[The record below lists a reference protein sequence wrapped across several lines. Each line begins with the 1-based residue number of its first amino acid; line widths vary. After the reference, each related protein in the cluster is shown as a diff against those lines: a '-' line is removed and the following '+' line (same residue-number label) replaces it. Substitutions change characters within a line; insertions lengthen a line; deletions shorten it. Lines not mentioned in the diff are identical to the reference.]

1 MNYKGEESMDDEE
14 QLLKSDIID
23 QHVRQNLN
31 LSWLNFAVLFCAT
44 IIACVGLNMNSTAV
58 VIGAMLIS
66 PIMDPIIGMGYG
78 FGIRDTKLIRKA
90 ATVYAIEL
98 IVGLIA
104 ATIYFSLSP
113 IKDASD
119 QIIARTQ
126 PAIWDVL
133 VAFFGGIAG
142 IIGSA
147 KKDPGNILPG
157 VAIATALIPPLSTVG
172 YGLSQMKWS
181 IVFSAGY
188 LFLINTFFI
197 ALATMLG
204 TFIFN
209 FKNKRVKAIPLK
221 NQILILVAAVVI
233 TIPSLISA
241 STLVKQTY
249 NQTQLTSF
257 IDNELPGVYVVNKQF
272 VDDKIKLVVI
282 GSDIKKSD
290 VQTLDNKLGQ
300 YQLGQYKLH
309 FQQLAKGNYLS
320 VSDFKKYVDQEKSE
334 TAQSTANSN
343 SDKNLLSY
351 KNKLKKKY
359 PQAIDKVYIGHLVA
373 KNKTDK
379 VLVLIKLSDNNEN
392 SQSEIQKYA
401 NSLAGKSDIS
411 VDVHFTK

>member
-1 MNYKGEESMDDEE
+1 MDMDGED

-23 QHVRQNLN
+23 KHVRQNLN

-44 IIACVGLNMNSTAV
+44 IIASIGLNMDSVAI

-78 FGIRDTKLIRKA
+78 VGIRDTKLLRKA
-90 ATVYAIEL
+90 VMVYLIEV

-113 IKDASD
+113 IKDASE

-133 VAFFGGIAG
+133 VALFGGVAG

-172 YGLSQMKWS
+172 YGLSQFKWS

-204 TFIFN
+204 TLVFN
-209 FKNKRVKAIPLK
+209 LKQHRASGIPIK
-221 NQILILVAAVVI
+221 NQVLIIIAAIII

-241 STLVKQTY
+241 STLVKKTY
-249 NQTQLTSF
+249 NETQLTSF
-257 IDNELPGVYVVNKQF
+257 IDNEIPGLYVVNKQF
-272 VDDKIKLVVI
+272 EDKKIKLVVI
-282 GSDIKKSD
+282 GDDLNKSEISS
-290 VQTLDNKLGQ
+290 LDNRLSD
-300 YQLGQYKLH
+300 YQLGDYKLQ
-309 FQQLAKGNYLS
+309 FQQLSKGNYLS
-320 VSDFKKYVDQEKSE
+320 VNAFKKYVDQEKSS
-334 TAQSTANSN
+334 TTQSTTSS
-343 SDKNLLSY
+343 SDKNLL
-351 KNKLKKKY
+351 KLKSQITKEY
-359 PQAIDKVYIGHLVA
+359 PDAVEKVYIGQLVE
-373 KNKTDK
+373 KNKSDKALILVKLKDDTPDNQTDVK
-379 VLVLIKLSDNNEN
+379 KFIKTSADKLNID
-392 SQSEIQKYA
+392 Y
-401 NSLAGKSDIS
+401 SL
-411 VDVHFTK
+411 HFTKD

>member
-1 MNYKGEESMDDEE
+1 MDMDGED

-44 IIACVGLNMNSTAV
+44 IIACVGLNMNSVAV
-58 VIGAMLIS
+58 IIGAMLIS

-78 FGIRDTKLIRKA
+78 VGIRDTKLLRKA
-90 ATVYAIEL
+90 VMVYLIEM

-113 IKDASD
+113 IKDASE

-133 VAFFGGIAG
+133 VAFFGGVAG

-172 YGLSQMKWS
+172 YGLSQFKWS

-204 TFIFN
+204 TLVFN
-209 FKNKRVKAIPLK
+209 FKQHRASGIPVK
-221 NQILILVAAVVI
+221 NQVLIIIAAIVI

-249 NQTQLTSF
+249 NETQLTSF
-257 IDNELPGVYVVNKQF
+257 IDNELPGLYVVNKQF
-272 VDDKIKLVVI
+272 EDKKIKLVVI
-282 GSDIKKSD
+282 GDDLNKSEISS
-290 VQTLDNKLGQ
+290 LDNRLSD
-300 YQLGQYKLH
+300 YQLGDYKLQ
-309 FQQLAKGNYLS
+309 FQQLSKGNYLS
-320 VSDFKKYVDQEKSE
+320 VNAFKKYVDQEKNS
-334 TAQSTANSN
+334 TTQSTTSS
-343 SDKNLLSY
+343 SDKNLL
-351 KNKLKKKY
+351 KLKSQITKEY
-359 PQAIDKVYIGHLVA
+359 PDAVEKVYIGQLVE
-373 KNKTDK
+373 KNKSDK
-379 VLVLIKLSDNNEN
+379 ALILVKLKDDTPDNQTAVKKFVKTSADKLN
-392 SQSEIQKYA
+392 IDY
-401 NSLAGKSDIS
+401 SL
-411 VDVHFTK
+411 HFTKE

>member
-1 MNYKGEESMDDEE
+1 MDMDGED

-23 QHVRQNLN
+23 KHVRQNLN

-44 IIACVGLNMNSTAV
+44 IIACVGLNMNSVAV
-58 VIGAMLIS
+58 IIGAMLIS

-78 FGIRDTKLIRKA
+78 VGIRDTKLLRKA
-90 ATVYAIEL
+90 VMVYLIEM

-113 IKDASD
+113 IKDASE

-133 VAFFGGIAG
+133 VAFFGGVAG

-172 YGLSQMKWS
+172 YGLSQFKWS

-204 TFIFN
+204 TLIFN
-209 FKNKRVKAIPLK
+209 FKQHRASGIPVK
-221 NQILILVAAVVI
+221 NQVLIIIAAIVI

-249 NQTQLTSF
+249 N
-257 IDNELPGVYVVNKQF
+257 
-272 VDDKIKLVVI
+272 
-282 GSDIKKSD
+282 
-290 VQTLDNKLGQ
+290 
-300 YQLGQYKLH
+300 
-309 FQQLAKGNYLS
+309 
-320 VSDFKKYVDQEKSE
+320 
-334 TAQSTANSN
+334 
-343 SDKNLLSY
+343 
-351 KNKLKKKY
+351 
-359 PQAIDKVYIGHLVA
+359 
-373 KNKTDK
+373 
-379 VLVLIKLSDNNEN
+379 
-392 SQSEIQKYA
+392 
-401 NSLAGKSDIS
+401 
-411 VDVHFTK
+411 

>member
-1 MNYKGEESMDDEE
+1 MDNEE
-14 QLLKSDIID
+14 LLKSDIID
-23 QHVRQNLN
+23 RHVRQGLG

-90 ATVYAIEL
+90 ATLYLIEL
-98 IVGLIA
+98 VVALLA

-133 VAFFGGIAG
+133 VAFFGGVAG

-172 YGLSQMKWS
+172 YGLSQFKWS

-197 ALATMLG
+197 ALATMICTL
-204 TFIFN
+204 IFN
-209 FKNKRVKAIPLK
+209 LRTKRATGIPLK
-221 NQILILVAAVVI
+221 NQILIIAAAIII

-249 NQTQLTSF
+249 NETQLTSF
-257 IDNELPGVYVVNKQF
+257 VDNELPGLYVVNKQIANG
-272 VDDKIKLVVI
+272 KIKLVVI
-282 GSDIKKSD
+282 GSHLSHAEINNLDDKLSD
-290 VQTLDNKLGQ
+290 
-300 YQLGQYKLH
+300 YQLGSYKLQ
-309 FQQLAKGNYLS
+309 FQQLSKGNYLS
-320 VSDFKKYVDQEKSE
+320 VNAFKKYVDQEKNDS
-334 TAQSTANSN
+334 TQSTATDN
-343 SDKNLLSY
+343 SDKNLL
-351 KNKLKKKY
+351 KLKQQLTKKY
-359 PQAIDKVYIGHLVA
+359 SDDISKVYVGQLA
-373 KNKTDK
+373 SKTK
-379 VLVLIKLSDNNEN
+379 SKESIILIKLNKD
-392 SQSEIQKYA
+392 SEPKQDEVKKYA
-401 NSLAGKSDIS
+401 ENLADKLGIEAT
-411 VDVHFTK
+411 VHFTLD

>member
-1 MNYKGEESMDDEE
+1 MDSEE
-14 QLLKSDIID
+14 LLKSDIID
-23 QHVRQNLN
+23 RHVRQGLG

-90 ATVYAIEL
+90 ATLYLIEL
-98 IVGLIA
+98 VVALLA

-133 VAFFGGIAG
+133 VAFFGGVAG

-172 YGLSQMKWS
+172 YGLSQFKWS

-197 ALATMLG
+197 ALATMICTL
-204 TFIFN
+204 IFN
-209 FKNKRVKAIPLK
+209 FRTKRATGIPLK
-221 NQILILVAAVVI
+221 NQILIIAAAIVI

-249 NQTQLTSF
+249 NETQLTSF
-257 IDNELPGVYVVNKQF
+257 IDNELPELYVVNKKIT
-272 VDDKIKLVVI
+272 DGKIKLVVI
-282 GSDIKKSD
+282 GNHLSNSEINN
-290 VQTLDNKLGQ
+290 LDNRLSD
-300 YQLGQYKLH
+300 YQLGSYKLQ
-309 FQQLAKGNYLS
+309 FQQLSKGNYLS
-320 VSDFKKYVDQEKSE
+320 VNAFKKYVDQEKSDN
-334 TAQSTANSN
+334 AQTTSTDN
-343 SDKNLLSY
+343 SDKTLL
-351 KNKLKKKY
+351 KLKQQLIKKY
-359 PQAIDKVYIGHLVA
+359 PDDISKVYVGQLA
-373 KNKTDK
+373 SKSKNKQS
-379 VLVLIKLSDNNEN
+379 LVLIKLNEN
-392 SQSEIQKYA
+392 SGSKQAEIKKYA
-401 NSLAGKSDIS
+401 ENLADKLGID
-411 VDVHFTK
+411 VTVHFTQD

>member
-1 MNYKGEESMDDEE
+1 MDMDGED

-23 QHVRQNLN
+23 KHVRQNLN

-44 IIACVGLNMNSTAV
+44 IIACVGLNMNSVAV
-58 VIGAMLIS
+58 IIGAMLIS

-78 FGIRDTKLIRKA
+78 VRIRDTKLLRKA
-90 ATVYAIEL
+90 VMVYLIEM

-113 IKDASD
+113 IKDASE

-133 VAFFGGIAG
+133 VAFFGGVAG

-172 YGLSQMKWS
+172 YGLSQFKWS

-204 TFIFN
+204 TLIFN
-209 FKNKRVKAIPLK
+209 FKQHRASGIPVK
-221 NQILILVAAVVI
+221 NQVLIIIAAIVI

-249 NQTQLTSF
+249 NETQLTSF
-257 IDNELPGVYVVNKQF
+257 IDNELPGLYVVNKQF
-272 VDDKIKLVVI
+272 EDKKIKLVVI
-282 GSDIKKSD
+282 GDDLNKSEISS
-290 VQTLDNKLGQ
+290 LDNRLSD
-300 YQLGQYKLH
+300 YQLGDYKLQ
-309 FQQLAKGNYLS
+309 FQQLSKGNYLS
-320 VSDFKKYVDQEKSE
+320 VNAFKKYVDQEKSS
-334 TAQSTANSN
+334 TTQSTTSSN
-343 SDKNLLSY
+343 DKNLL
-351 KNKLKKKY
+351 KLRSQITKKY
-359 PQAIDKVYIGHLVA
+359 PDAVEKVYIGQLVE
-373 KNKTDK
+373 KNKSDK
-379 VLVLIKLSDNNEN
+379 ALILVKLKDDTPDNQTTVKKFVKTSADKLN
-392 SQSEIQKYA
+392 IDY
-401 NSLAGKSDIS
+401 SL
-411 VDVHFTK
+411 HFTKE

>member
-1 MNYKGEESMDDEE
+1 MDMDGED

-23 QHVRQNLN
+23 KHVRQNLN

-44 IIACVGLNMNSTAV
+44 IIVCVGLNMNSVAV
-58 VIGAMLIS
+58 IIGAMLIS

-78 FGIRDTKLIRKA
+78 VGIRDTKLLRKA
-90 ATVYAIEL
+90 VMVYLIEM

-113 IKDASD
+113 IKDASE

-133 VAFFGGIAG
+133 VAFFGGVAG

-172 YGLSQMKWS
+172 YGLSQFKWS

-204 TFIFN
+204 TLIFN
-209 FKNKRVKAIPLK
+209 FKQHRASGIPVK
-221 NQILILVAAVVI
+221 NQVLIIIAAIVI

-249 NQTQLTSF
+249 NETQLTSF
-257 IDNELPGVYVVNKQF
+257 IDNELPGLYVVNKQF
-272 VDDKIKLVVI
+272 EDKKIKLVVI
-282 GSDIKKSD
+282 GDDLNKSEISS
-290 VQTLDNKLGQ
+290 LDNRLSD
-300 YQLGQYKLH
+300 YQLGDYKLQ
-309 FQQLAKGNYLS
+309 FQQLSKGNYLS
-320 VSDFKKYVDQEKSE
+320 VNAFKKYVDQEKS
-334 TAQSTANSN
+334 STTQTTTSS
-343 SDKNLLSY
+343 SDKNLL
-351 KNKLKKKY
+351 KLKSQITKEY
-359 PQAIDKVYIGHLVA
+359 PDIVEKVYIGQLVE
-373 KNKTDK
+373 KNKSDK
-379 VLVLIKLSDNNEN
+379 ALILVRLKDDTPDNQTTVKKFVKTSADKLNID
-392 SQSEIQKYA
+392 Y
-401 NSLAGKSDIS
+401 SL
-411 VDVHFTK
+411 HFTKE

>member
-1 MNYKGEESMDDEE
+1 MDMDGED

-23 QHVRQNLN
+23 KHVRQNLN

-44 IIACVGLNMNSTAV
+44 IIACVGLNMNSVAV
-58 VIGAMLIS
+58 IIGAMLIS

-78 FGIRDTKLIRKA
+78 VGIRDTKLLRKA
-90 ATVYAIEL
+90 VMVYLIEM

-113 IKDASD
+113 IKDASE

-133 VAFFGGIAG
+133 VAFFGGVAG

-172 YGLSQMKWS
+172 YGLSQFKWS

-204 TFIFN
+204 TLIFN
-209 FKNKRVKAIPLK
+209 FKQHRASGIPVK
-221 NQILILVAAVVI
+221 NQVLIIIAAIVI
-233 TIPSLISA
+233 TVPSLISA

-249 NQTQLTSF
+249 NETQLTSF
-257 IDNELPGVYVVNKQF
+257 IDNELPGLYVVNKQF
-272 VDDKIKLVVI
+272 EDKKIKLVVI
-282 GSDIKKSD
+282 GDDLNKSEINS
-290 VQTLDNKLGQ
+290 LDNRLSD
-300 YQLGQYKLH
+300 YQLGDYKLQ
-309 FQQLAKGNYLS
+309 FQQLSKGNYLS
-320 VSDFKKYVDQEKSE
+320 VNAFKKYVDQEKSS
-334 TAQSTANSN
+334 TTQSTTSS
-343 SDKNLLSY
+343 SDKNLL
-351 KNKLKKKY
+351 KLKGQITKKY
-359 PQAIDKVYIGHLVA
+359 PDAVEKVYIGQLVE
-373 KNKTDK
+373 KNKSDK
-379 VLVLIKLSDNNEN
+379 ALILVKLKDDTPDNQTTVKKFVKTSADKLN
-392 SQSEIQKYA
+392 IDY
-401 NSLAGKSDIS
+401 SL
-411 VDVHFTK
+411 HFTKE

>member
-1 MNYKGEESMDDEE
+1 MDMDGED

-23 QHVRQNLN
+23 RHVRQNLN

-44 IIACVGLNMNSTAV
+44 IIACVGLNMNSVAV
-58 VIGAMLIS
+58 IIGAMLIS

-78 FGIRDTKLIRKA
+78 VGIRDTKLIKKA
-90 ATVYAIEL
+90 VMVYLIEM

-113 IKDASD
+113 IKDASE

-133 VAFFGGIAG
+133 VAFFGGVAG

-172 YGLSQMKWS
+172 YGLSQFKWS

-204 TFIFN
+204 TLIFN
-209 FKNKRVKAIPLK
+209 IKQHRASGIPLK
-221 NQILILVAAVVI
+221 NQVMIIVAAIVI

-249 NQTQLTSF
+249 NEAQLTSF
-257 IDNELPGVYVVNKQF
+257 IDNELPGLYVVNKQF
-272 VDDKIKLVVI
+272 EDKKIKLVVI
-282 GSDIKKSD
+282 GDDLNKTEISS
-290 VQTLDNKLGQ
+290 LDNRLND
-300 YQLGQYKLH
+300 YQLGDYSLQ
-309 FQQLAKGNYLS
+309 FQQLSKGNYLS
-320 VSDFKKYVDQEKSE
+320 VNAFKKYVDQEKSS
-334 TAQSTANSN
+334 TTQSTTSS
-343 SDKNLLSY
+343 SDKNLL
-351 KNKLKKKY
+351 KLKSQITKKY
-359 PQAIDKVYIGHLVA
+359 PDVVEKVYIGQLVE
-373 KNKTDK
+373 KT
-379 VLVLIKLSDNNEN
+379 
-392 SQSEIQKYA
+392 
-401 NSLAGKSDIS
+401 KSDKSLILVKLKDDNPDNQS
-411 VDVHFTK
+411 TVKKFVKTAADKLNIDYSLHFTKE

>member
-1 MNYKGEESMDDEE
+1 MDNEE
-14 QLLKSDIID
+14 LLKSDIID
-23 QHVRQNLN
+23 QHVRQGLG

-90 ATVYAIEL
+90 ATLYLIEL
-98 IVGLIA
+98 VVALLA

-133 VAFFGGIAG
+133 VAFFGGVAG

-172 YGLSQMKWS
+172 YGLSQFKWS
-181 IVFSAGY
+181 IVLSAGY

-197 ALATMLG
+197 ALATMICTL
-204 TFIFN
+204 IFN
-209 FKNKRVKAIPLK
+209 LRTKRATGIPLK
-221 NQILILVAAVVI
+221 NQILIIAAAIII

-249 NQTQLTSF
+249 NETQLTSF
-257 IDNELPGVYVVNKQF
+257 VDNELPGLYVVNKQIANG
-272 VDDKIKLVVI
+272 KIKLVVI
-282 GSDIKKSD
+282 GSHLSHAEINS
-290 VQTLDNKLGQ
+290 LDDKLGD
-300 YQLGQYKLH
+300 YQLGSYKLQ
-309 FQQLAKGNYLS
+309 FQQLSKGNYLS
-320 VSDFKKYVDQEKSE
+320 VNAFKKYVDQEKNDS
-334 TAQSTANSN
+334 TQSTTTDN
-343 SDKNLLSY
+343 SDKNLL
-351 KNKLKKKY
+351 KLKQQLTKKY
-359 PQAIDKVYIGHLVA
+359 PDDISKVYVGQLA
-373 KNKTDK
+373 SKTK
-379 VLVLIKLSDNNEN
+379 IKESIILIKLNKD
-392 SQSEIQKYA
+392 SESKQDEVKKYA
-401 NSLAGKSDIS
+401 ENLADKLGIEAT
-411 VDVHFTK
+411 VHFTLD

>member
-1 MNYKGEESMDDEE
+1 MDMDGED

-23 QHVRQNLN
+23 KHVRQNLN

-44 IIACVGLNMNSTAV
+44 IIASIGLNMDSVAI

-78 FGIRDTKLIRKA
+78 VGIRDTKLLRKA
-90 ATVYAIEL
+90 VMVYLIEV

-113 IKDASD
+113 IKDASE

-133 VAFFGGIAG
+133 VAFFGGVAG

-172 YGLSQMKWS
+172 YGLSQFKWS

-204 TFIFN
+204 TLVFN
-209 FKNKRVKAIPLK
+209 LKQHRASGIPIK
-221 NQILILVAAVVI
+221 NQVLIIIAAIII

-241 STLVKQTY
+241 STLVKKTY
-249 NQTQLTSF
+249 NETQLTSF
-257 IDNELPGVYVVNKQF
+257 IDNEIPGLYVVNKQF
-272 VDDKIKLVVI
+272 EDKKIKLVVI
-282 GSDIKKSD
+282 GDDLNKSEISS
-290 VQTLDNKLGQ
+290 LDNRLSD
-300 YQLGQYKLH
+300 YQLGDYKLQ
-309 FQQLAKGNYLS
+309 FQQLSKGNYLS
-320 VSDFKKYVDQEKSE
+320 VNAFKKYVDQEKSS
-334 TAQSTANSN
+334 TTQSTTSS
-343 SDKNLLSY
+343 SDKNLL
-351 KNKLKKKY
+351 KLKSQITKEY
-359 PQAIDKVYIGHLVA
+359 PDAVEKVYIGQLVE
-373 KNKTDK
+373 KNKSDKALILVKLKDDTPDNQTDVK
-379 VLVLIKLSDNNEN
+379 KFIKTSADKLNID
-392 SQSEIQKYA
+392 Y
-401 NSLAGKSDIS
+401 SL
-411 VDVHFTK
+411 HFTKD

>member
-1 MNYKGEESMDDEE
+1 MDDNE

-23 QHVRQNLN
+23 RHVRQNLN
-31 LSWLNFAVLFCAT
+31 LSWLNFAVLFCAI

-90 ATVYAIEL
+90 ATVYFIEL

-133 VAFFGGIAG
+133 VAFFGGVAG

-147 KKDPGNILPG
+147 KKEPGNILPG

-172 YGLSQMKWS
+172 YGLSQLNWS

-204 TFIFN
+204 TFVFN
-209 FKNKRVKAIPLK
+209 FRKKKAKAIPLK
-221 NQILILVAAVVI
+221 NQILIIVAAIVI

-249 NQTQLTSF
+249 NQTQLTNF
-257 IDNELPGVYVVNKQF
+257 IDNELPGVYVVNKQI
-272 VDDKIKLVVI
+272 VDNKIKLVVI
-282 GSDIKKSD
+282 GSDIDKTEVKS
-290 VQTLDNKLGQ
+290 LDTKLNE
-300 YQLGQYKLH
+300 YQLGQYKLQ

-320 VSDFKKYVDQEKSE
+320 VSDFKKYVDQEK
-334 TAQSTANSN
+334 TDSTQNN
-343 SDKNLLSY
+343 VNDNNKQNLL
-351 KNKLKKKY
+351 KFKQQLLKKY
-359 PQAIDKVYIGHLVA
+359 PDAIDEVYVGQLVA
-373 KNKTDK
+373 KDKTDEAII
-379 VLVLIKLSDNNEN
+379 LIKLNNKGESDQNG
-392 SQSEIQKYA
+392 IKKYA
-401 NSLAGKSDIS
+401 ENLAEKSDINAEI
-411 VDVHFTK
+411 HFTKE

>member
-1 MNYKGEESMDDEE
+1 MDMDGEN

-44 IIACVGLNMNSTAV
+44 IIACVGLNMNSVAV
-58 VIGAMLIS
+58 IIGAMLIS

-78 FGIRDTKLIRKA
+78 VGIRDTKLLRKA
-90 ATVYAIEL
+90 VMVYLIEM

-113 IKDASD
+113 IKDASE

-133 VAFFGGIAG
+133 VAFFGGVAG

-172 YGLSQMKWS
+172 YGLSQFKWS

-204 TFIFN
+204 TLVFN
-209 FKNKRVKAIPLK
+209 FKQHRASGIPVK
-221 NQILILVAAVVI
+221 NQVLIIIAAVVI

-249 NQTQLTSF
+249 NETQLTSF
-257 IDNELPGVYVVNKQF
+257 IDNELPGLYVVNKQF
-272 VDDKIKLVVI
+272 ENKKIKLVVI
-282 GSDIKKSD
+282 GDDLNKSEISS
-290 VQTLDNKLGQ
+290 LDNRLSD
-300 YQLGQYKLH
+300 YQLGDYKLQ
-309 FQQLAKGNYLS
+309 FQQLSKGNYLS
-320 VSDFKKYVDQEKSE
+320 VNAFKKYVDQEKSN
-334 TAQSTANSN
+334 TTQTTTSS
-343 SDKNLLSY
+343 SDKNLL
-351 KNKLKKKY
+351 KLKSQITKEY
-359 PQAIDKVYIGHLVA
+359 PDAVEKVYIGQLVE
-373 KNKTDK
+373 KNKSDK
-379 VLVLIKLSDNNEN
+379 ALILVKLKDDTPDNQTTVKKFVKTSADKLN
-392 SQSEIQKYA
+392 IDY
-401 NSLAGKSDIS
+401 SL
-411 VDVHFTK
+411 HFTKE

>member
-1 MNYKGEESMDDEE
+1 MDMDGED

-44 IIACVGLNMNSTAV
+44 IIACVGLNMNSVAV
-58 VIGAMLIS
+58 IIGAMLIS

-78 FGIRDTKLIRKA
+78 VGIRDTKLLRKA
-90 ATVYAIEL
+90 VMVYLIEM

-113 IKDASD
+113 IKDASE

-133 VAFFGGIAG
+133 VAFFGGVAG

-172 YGLSQMKWS
+172 YGLSQFKWS

-204 TFIFN
+204 TLVFN
-209 FKNKRVKAIPLK
+209 FKQHRASGIPVK
-221 NQILILVAAVVI
+221 NQVLIIIAAIVI

-249 NQTQLTSF
+249 NETQLTSF
-257 IDNELPGVYVVNKQF
+257 IDNELPGLYVVNKQF
-272 VDDKIKLVVI
+272 EDKKIKLVVI
-282 GSDIKKSD
+282 GDDLNKSEISS
-290 VQTLDNKLGQ
+290 LDNRLSD
-300 YQLGQYKLH
+300 YQLGDYKLQ
-309 FQQLAKGNYLS
+309 FQQLSKGNYLS
-320 VSDFKKYVDQEKSE
+320 VNAFKKYVDQEKNS
-334 TAQSTANSN
+334 TTQSTTSS
-343 SDKNLLSY
+343 SDKNLL
-351 KNKLKKKY
+351 KLKSQITKEY
-359 PQAIDKVYIGHLVA
+359 PDAVEKVYIGQLIE
-373 KNKTDK
+373 KNKSDK
-379 VLVLIKLSDNNEN
+379 ALILVKLKDDTPDNQTAVKKFVKTSADKLN
-392 SQSEIQKYA
+392 IDY
-401 NSLAGKSDIS
+401 SL
-411 VDVHFTK
+411 HFTKE

>member
-1 MNYKGEESMDDEE
+1 MDMDGED

-44 IIACVGLNMNSTAV
+44 IIACVGLNMNSVAV
-58 VIGAMLIS
+58 IIGAMLIS

-78 FGIRDTKLIRKA
+78 VGIRDTKLLRKA
-90 ATVYAIEL
+90 VMVYLIEM

-113 IKDASD
+113 IKDASE

-133 VAFFGGIAG
+133 VAFFGGVAG

-172 YGLSQMKWS
+172 YGLSQFKWS

-204 TFIFN
+204 TLVFN
-209 FKNKRVKAIPLK
+209 FKQHRASGIPVK
-221 NQILILVAAVVI
+221 NQVLIIIAAIVI

-249 NQTQLTSF
+249 NETQLTSF
-257 IDNELPGVYVVNKQF
+257 IDNELPGLYVVNKQF
-272 VDDKIKLVVI
+272 EDKKIKLVVI
-282 GSDIKKSD
+282 GDDLNKSEISS
-290 VQTLDNKLGQ
+290 LDNRLSD
-300 YQLGQYKLH
+300 YQLGDYKLQ
-309 FQQLAKGNYLS
+309 FQQLSKGNYLS
-320 VSDFKKYVDQEKSE
+320 VNAFKKYVDQEKS
-334 TAQSTANSN
+334 STTQTTTSS
-343 SDKNLLSY
+343 SDKNLL
-351 KNKLKKKY
+351 KLKSQITKEY
-359 PQAIDKVYIGHLVA
+359 PDAVEKVYIGQLVE
-373 KNKTDK
+373 KNKSDK
-379 VLVLIKLSDNNEN
+379 ALILVKLKDDTPDNQTTVKKFVKTSADKLN
-392 SQSEIQKYA
+392 IDY
-401 NSLAGKSDIS
+401 SL
-411 VDVHFTK
+411 HFTKD

>member
-1 MNYKGEESMDDEE
+1 MDMDGED

-44 IIACVGLNMNSTAV
+44 IIACVGLNMNSVAV
-58 VIGAMLIS
+58 IIGAMLIS

-78 FGIRDTKLIRKA
+78 VGIRDTKLLRKA
-90 ATVYAIEL
+90 VMVYLIEM

-113 IKDASD
+113 IKDASE

-133 VAFFGGIAG
+133 VAFFGGVAG

-172 YGLSQMKWS
+172 YGLSQFKWS

-204 TFIFN
+204 TLVFN
-209 FKNKRVKAIPLK
+209 FKQHRASGIPVK
-221 NQILILVAAVVI
+221 NQVLIIIAAVVI

-249 NQTQLTSF
+249 NETQLTSF
-257 IDNELPGVYVVNKQF
+257 IDNELPGLYVVNKQF
-272 VDDKIKLVVI
+272 ENKKIKLVVI
-282 GSDIKKSD
+282 GDDLNKSEISS
-290 VQTLDNKLGQ
+290 LDNRLSD
-300 YQLGQYKLH
+300 YQLGDYKLQ
-309 FQQLAKGNYLS
+309 FQQLSKGNYLS
-320 VSDFKKYVDQEKSE
+320 VNAFKKYVDQEKSN
-334 TAQSTANSN
+334 TTQTTTSS
-343 SDKNLLSY
+343 SDKNLL
-351 KNKLKKKY
+351 KLKSQITKEY
-359 PQAIDKVYIGHLVA
+359 PDAVEKVYIGQLVE
-373 KNKTDK
+373 KNKSDK
-379 VLVLIKLSDNNEN
+379 ALILVKLKDDTPDNQTTVKKFVKTSADKLN
-392 SQSEIQKYA
+392 IDY
-401 NSLAGKSDIS
+401 SL
-411 VDVHFTK
+411 HFTKD

>member
-1 MNYKGEESMDDEE
+1 MDMDGED

-23 QHVRQNLN
+23 KHVRQNLN

-44 IIACVGLNMNSTAV
+44 IIACVGLNMNSVAV
-58 VIGAMLIS
+58 IIGAMLIS

-78 FGIRDTKLIRKA
+78 VGIRDTKLLRKA
-90 ATVYAIEL
+90 VMVYLIEM

-113 IKDASD
+113 IKDASE

-133 VAFFGGIAG
+133 VAFFGGVTG

-172 YGLSQMKWS
+172 YGLSQFKWS

-188 LFLINTFFI
+188 LFSINTFFI

-204 TFIFN
+204 TLIFN
-209 FKNKRVKAIPLK
+209 FKQHRASGIPVK
-221 NQILILVAAVVI
+221 NQVLIIIAAIVI

-249 NQTQLTSF
+249 NETQLTSF
-257 IDNELPGVYVVNKQF
+257 IDNELPGLYVVNKQF
-272 VDDKIKLVVI
+272 EDKKIKLVVI
-282 GSDIKKSD
+282 GDDLNKSEISS
-290 VQTLDNKLGQ
+290 LDNRLSD
-300 YQLGQYKLH
+300 YQLGDYKLQ
-309 FQQLAKGNYLS
+309 FQQLSKGNYLS
-320 VSDFKKYVDQEKSE
+320 VNAFKKYVDQEKS
-334 TAQSTANSN
+334 STTQTTTSS
-343 SDKNLLSY
+343 SDKNLL
-351 KNKLKKKY
+351 KLKSQITKEY
-359 PQAIDKVYIGHLVA
+359 PDIVEKVYIGQLVE
-373 KNKTDK
+373 KNKSDK
-379 VLVLIKLSDNNEN
+379 ALILVRLKDDTPDNQTTVKKFVKTSADKLNID
-392 SQSEIQKYA
+392 Y
-401 NSLAGKSDIS
+401 SL
-411 VDVHFTK
+411 HFTKE

>member
-1 MNYKGEESMDDEE
+1 MDMDGED

-23 QHVRQNLN
+23 KHVRQNLN

-44 IIACVGLNMNSTAV
+44 IIACVGLNMNSVAV
-58 VIGAMLIS
+58 IIGAMLIS

-78 FGIRDTKLIRKA
+78 VGIRDTKLLRKA
-90 ATVYAIEL
+90 VMVYLIEM

-113 IKDASD
+113 IKDASE

-133 VAFFGGIAG
+133 VAFFGGVAG

-172 YGLSQMKWS
+172 YGLSQFKWS

-204 TFIFN
+204 TLIFN
-209 FKNKRVKAIPLK
+209 FKQHRASGIPVK
-221 NQILILVAAVVI
+221 NQVLIIIAAIVI

-249 NQTQLTSF
+249 NETQLTSF
-257 IDNELPGVYVVNKQF
+257 IDNELPGLYVVNKQF
-272 VDDKIKLVVI
+272 EDKKIKLVVI
-282 GSDIKKSD
+282 GDDLNKSEISS
-290 VQTLDNKLGQ
+290 LDNRLSD
-300 YQLGQYKLH
+300 YQLGDYKLQ
-309 FQQLAKGNYLS
+309 FQQLSKGNYLS
-320 VSDFKKYVDQEKSE
+320 VNAFKKYVDQEKS
-334 TAQSTANSN
+334 STTQTTTSS
-343 SDKNLLSY
+343 SDKNLL
-351 KNKLKKKY
+351 KLKSQITKEY
-359 PQAIDKVYIGHLVA
+359 PDAVEKVYIGQLVE
-373 KNKTDK
+373 KNKSDK
-379 VLVLIKLSDNNEN
+379 ALILVKLKDDTPDNQTTVKKFVKTSADKLN
-392 SQSEIQKYA
+392 IDY
-401 NSLAGKSDIS
+401 SL
-411 VDVHFTK
+411 HFTKE

>member
-1 MNYKGEESMDDEE
+1 MDMDGED

-23 QHVRQNLN
+23 KHVRQNLN

-44 IIACVGLNMNSTAV
+44 IIACVGLNMNSVAV
-58 VIGAMLIS
+58 IIGAMLIS

-78 FGIRDTKLIRKA
+78 VGIRDTKLLRKA
-90 ATVYAIEL
+90 VMVYLIEM

-113 IKDASD
+113 IKDASE

-133 VAFFGGIAG
+133 VAFFGGVTG

-172 YGLSQMKWS
+172 YGLSQFKWS

-204 TFIFN
+204 TLIFN
-209 FKNKRVKAIPLK
+209 FKQHRASGIPVK
-221 NQILILVAAVVI
+221 NQVLIIIAAIVI

-249 NQTQLTSF
+249 NETQLTSF
-257 IDNELPGVYVVNKQF
+257 IDNELPGLYVVNKQF
-272 VDDKIKLVVI
+272 EDKKIKLVVI
-282 GSDIKKSD
+282 GDDLNKSEISS
-290 VQTLDNKLGQ
+290 LDNRLSD
-300 YQLGQYKLH
+300 YQLGDYKLQ
-309 FQQLAKGNYLS
+309 FQQLSKGNYLS
-320 VSDFKKYVDQEKSE
+320 VNAFKKYVDQEKS
-334 TAQSTANSN
+334 STTQTTTSS
-343 SDKNLLSY
+343 SDKNLL
-351 KNKLKKKY
+351 KLKSQITKEY
-359 PQAIDKVYIGHLVA
+359 PDIVEKVYIGQLVE
-373 KNKTDK
+373 KNKSDK
-379 VLVLIKLSDNNEN
+379 ALILVRLKDDTPDNQTTVKKFVKTSADKLNID
-392 SQSEIQKYA
+392 Y
-401 NSLAGKSDIS
+401 SL
-411 VDVHFTK
+411 HFTKE

>member
-1 MNYKGEESMDDEE
+1 MMDNEE
-14 QLLKSDIID
+14 LLKSDIID
-23 QHVRQNLN
+23 QHVRQGLG

-90 ATVYAIEL
+90 ATLYLIEL
-98 IVGLIA
+98 VVALLA

-133 VAFFGGIAG
+133 VAFFGGVAG

-172 YGLSQMKWS
+172 YGLSQFKWS
-181 IVFSAGY
+181 IVLSAGY

-197 ALATMLG
+197 ALATMICTL
-204 TFIFN
+204 IFN
-209 FKNKRVKAIPLK
+209 LRTKRATGIPLK
-221 NQILILVAAVVI
+221 NQILIIAAAIII

-249 NQTQLTSF
+249 NETQLTSF
-257 IDNELPGVYVVNKQF
+257 VDNELPGLYVVNKQIANG
-272 VDDKIKLVVI
+272 KIKLVVI
-282 GSDIKKSD
+282 GSHLSHAEINS
-290 VQTLDNKLGQ
+290 LDDKLGD
-300 YQLGQYKLH
+300 YQLGSYKLQ
-309 FQQLAKGNYLS
+309 FQQLSKGNYLS
-320 VSDFKKYVDQEKSE
+320 VNAFKKYVDQEKNDS
-334 TAQSTANSN
+334 TQSTTTDN
-343 SDKNLLSY
+343 SDKNLL
-351 KNKLKKKY
+351 KLKQQLTKKY
-359 PQAIDKVYIGHLVA
+359 PDDISKVYVGQLA
-373 KNKTDK
+373 SKTK
-379 VLVLIKLSDNNEN
+379 IKESIILIKLNKD
-392 SQSEIQKYA
+392 SESKQDEVKKYA
-401 NSLAGKSDIS
+401 ENLADKLGIEAT
-411 VDVHFTK
+411 VHFTLD

>member
-1 MNYKGEESMDDEE
+1 MDMDGED

-44 IIACVGLNMNSTAV
+44 IIACVGLNMNSVAV
-58 VIGAMLIS
+58 IIGAMLIS

-78 FGIRDTKLIRKA
+78 VGIRDTKLLRKA
-90 ATVYAIEL
+90 VMVYLIEM

-113 IKDASD
+113 IKDASE

-133 VAFFGGIAG
+133 VAFFGGVAG

-172 YGLSQMKWS
+172 YGLSQFKWS

-204 TFIFN
+204 TLVFN
-209 FKNKRVKAIPLK
+209 FKQHRASGIPVK
-221 NQILILVAAVVI
+221 NQVLIIIAAIVI

-249 NQTQLTSF
+249 NETQLTSF
-257 IDNELPGVYVVNKQF
+257 IDNELPGLYVVNKQF
-272 VDDKIKLVVI
+272 EDKKIKLVVI
-282 GSDIKKSD
+282 GDDLNKSEISN
-290 VQTLDNKLGQ
+290 LDNRLSD
-300 YQLGQYKLH
+300 YQLGDYKLQ
-309 FQQLAKGNYLS
+309 FQQLSKGNYLS
-320 VSDFKKYVDQEKSE
+320 VNAFKKYVDQEKS
-334 TAQSTANSN
+334 STTQTTTSS
-343 SDKNLLSY
+343 SDKNLL
-351 KNKLKKKY
+351 KLKSQITKEY
-359 PQAIDKVYIGHLVA
+359 PDAVEKVYIGQLVE
-373 KNKTDK
+373 KNKSDK
-379 VLVLIKLSDNNEN
+379 ALILVKLKDDTPDNQTTVKKFVKTSADKLN
-392 SQSEIQKYA
+392 IDY
-401 NSLAGKSDIS
+401 SL
-411 VDVHFTK
+411 HFTKD

>member
-1 MNYKGEESMDDEE
+1 MDMDGED

-44 IIACVGLNMNSTAV
+44 IIACVGLNMNSVAV
-58 VIGAMLIS
+58 IIGAMLIS

-78 FGIRDTKLIRKA
+78 VGIRDTKLLRKA
-90 ATVYAIEL
+90 VMVYLIEM

-113 IKDASD
+113 IKDASE

-133 VAFFGGIAG
+133 VAFFGGVAG

-172 YGLSQMKWS
+172 YGLSQFKWS

-204 TFIFN
+204 TLVFN
-209 FKNKRVKAIPLK
+209 FKQHRASGIPVK
-221 NQILILVAAVVI
+221 NQVLIIIAAVVI

-249 NQTQLTSF
+249 NETQLTSF
-257 IDNELPGVYVVNKQF
+257 IDNELPGLYVVNKQF
-272 VDDKIKLVVI
+272 EDKKIKLVVI
-282 GSDIKKSD
+282 GDDLNKSEISS
-290 VQTLDNKLGQ
+290 LDNRLSD
-300 YQLGQYKLH
+300 YQLGDYKLQ
-309 FQQLAKGNYLS
+309 FQQLSKGNYLS
-320 VSDFKKYVDQEKSE
+320 VNAFKKYVDQEKS
-334 TAQSTANSN
+334 STTQTTTSS
-343 SDKNLLSY
+343 SDKNLL
-351 KNKLKKKY
+351 KLKSQITKEY
-359 PQAIDKVYIGHLVA
+359 PDAVEKVYIGQLVE
-373 KNKTDK
+373 KNKSDK
-379 VLVLIKLSDNNEN
+379 ALILVKLKDDTPDNQTTVKKFVKTSADKLN
-392 SQSEIQKYA
+392 IDY
-401 NSLAGKSDIS
+401 SL
-411 VDVHFTK
+411 HFTKD

>member
-1 MNYKGEESMDDEE
+1 MDMDGED

-23 QHVRQNLN
+23 KHVRQNLN

-44 IIACVGLNMNSTAV
+44 IIASIGLNMDSVAI

-78 FGIRDTKLIRKA
+78 VGIRDTKLLRKA
-90 ATVYAIEL
+90 VMVYLIEV

-113 IKDASD
+113 IKDASE

-133 VAFFGGIAG
+133 VAFFGGVAG

-172 YGLSQMKWS
+172 YGLSQFKWS

-204 TFIFN
+204 TLVFN
-209 FKNKRVKAIPLK
+209 LKQHRASGIPIK
-221 NQILILVAAVVI
+221 NQVLIIIAAIII

-241 STLVKQTY
+241 STLVKKTY
-249 NQTQLTSF
+249 NETQLTSF
-257 IDNELPGVYVVNKQF
+257 IDNEIPGLYVVNKQF
-272 VDDKIKLVVI
+272 EDKKIKLVVI
-282 GSDIKKSD
+282 GDDLNKSEISS
-290 VQTLDNKLGQ
+290 LDNRLSD
-300 YQLGQYKLH
+300 YQLGDYKLQ
-309 FQQLAKGNYLS
+309 FQQLSKGNYLS
-320 VSDFKKYVDQEKSE
+320 VNAFKKYVDQEKSS
-334 TAQSTANSN
+334 TTQSTTSS
-343 SDKNLLSY
+343 SDKNLL
-351 KNKLKKKY
+351 KLKSQITKEY
-359 PQAIDKVYIGHLVA
+359 PDAVEKVYIGQLVE
-373 KNKTDK
+373 KNKSDKALILVKLKDETPDNQTDVK
-379 VLVLIKLSDNNEN
+379 KFVKTSADKLNID
-392 SQSEIQKYA
+392 Y
-401 NSLAGKSDIS
+401 SL
-411 VDVHFTK
+411 HFTKD